1 MPTSPSLA
9 AKVLGSIR
17 VLSGEDADGAHTRVT
32 IRDVVTAHLVD
43 AEITAVTDAVRDTPT
58 DVTPQL
64 NVLAEIAANL
74 EIIAENTG
82 HADREITQEAV
93 TAAWES
99 TGQRIQ
105 HEVADRFLAALGIR
119 VTP

>member
-43 AEITAVTDAVRDTPT
+43 AEIT
-58 DVTPQL
+58 
-64 NVLAEIAANL
+64 ANL